1 MRYKDLRLLYEEYL
15 KINRRRFRLVREV
28 KRGRLPRGELAAY
41 EQEIVKL
48 KHRASIIEEKLKQ
61 LEREGDPAFAKLMRE
76 VKAAMR
82 DAENDNGESASF
94 FQKIRKFV
102 GTVSILILGTWM
114 IDSWRRK

>member
-1 MRYKDLRLLYEEYL
+1 MRYEELRRLYEEYL
-15 KINRRRFRLVREV
+15 KINRRRHRLGRELR
-28 KRGRLPRGELAAY
+28 RGKVPPGDLAAY
-41 EQEIVKL
+41 EQEVFNL
-48 KHRASIIEEKLKQ
+48 KHRASTIEERLKQ

-82 DAENDNGESASF
+82 DAENDNGDWVSF
-94 FQKIRKFV
+94 FQKIRRFV